1 MGSSSGIVRQP
12 CGRINLKEV
21 SAMEGLFEILMEQH
35 GNELPLSTALLGL
48 LHDAQNDQALWDGIC
63 RAIDEKDPAA
73 ASDFLVGV
81 LKAAEFDETFIPL
94 PVILVALHNA
104 MGCTAIGNTL
114 IPCTKYQFEI
124 VKVGDTYT
132 IAFFFE
138 KCDHQRKA
146 EASKNLRSEQNS
158 SKL

>member
-1 MGSSSGIVRQP
+1 
-12 CGRINLKEV
+12 
-21 SAMEGLFEILMEQH
+21 MEGLFEILMEQY
-35 GNELPLSTALLGL
+35 GNEPPLSTVLLDIL
-48 LHDAQNDQALWDGIC
+48 RDAQKDQALWEGIC

-73 ASDFLVGV
+73 ASDFLVSV

-104 MGCTAIGNTL
+104 IGCSAIGNPL
-114 IPCTKYQFEI
+114 IPCTKYQF
-124 VKVGDTYT
+124 KVVNSGDSYT